1 MERRDFVVGAPVALL
16 AAMAAR
22 GAAQSP
28 PEAPRGA
35 KPRVVVVVAH
45 PADFCSRSGG
55 TLIKYVR
62 AGCAVKII
70 WLSRGETDESQTLY
84 TAKPGISVEEVGK
97 IRELE
102 ALAAAKVVGAEGR
115 MMGFADNPIRTT
127 DERIE
132 MLAKEMADFKATLI
146 LTHWKNEV
154 TYPSHWITG
163 QSAIQAGQI
172 AHVPWNIHFFEPN
185 IGTATRVGF
194 IPDHHVDITEVFDQK
209 IEALKQLPTQPNLV
223 EQYTACARWRGLEAG
238 CRYAEAFV
246 RWAPKPVV
254 EDLLD

>member
-1 MERRDFVVGAPVALL
+1 M
-16 AAMAAR
+16 
-22 GAAQSP
+22 S
-28 PEAPRGA
+28 
-35 KPRVVVVVAH
+35 AH

-55 TLIKYVR
+55 TLIKYAR
-62 AGCAVKII
+62 AGYAVKII

-84 TAKPGISVEEVGK
+84 RDKPSISVEEVGK
-97 IRELE
+97 IRERE
-102 ALAAAKVVGAEGR
+102 ALAAAKVVGAEGH
-115 MMGFADNPIRTT
+115 MMGFPDNPIRMT

-132 MLAKEMADFKATLI
+132 ALAKEIADFNPTLI
-146 LTHWKNEV
+146 VTHWKNEV

-163 QSAIQAGQI
+163 QSAIEAGQI

-185 IGTATRVGF
+185 IGTAARVGF
-194 IPDHHVDITEVFDQK
+194 VPDHYVDITDVFDQK

-246 RWAPKPVV
+246 RWSPKVNIGN
-254 EDLLD
+254 LLD